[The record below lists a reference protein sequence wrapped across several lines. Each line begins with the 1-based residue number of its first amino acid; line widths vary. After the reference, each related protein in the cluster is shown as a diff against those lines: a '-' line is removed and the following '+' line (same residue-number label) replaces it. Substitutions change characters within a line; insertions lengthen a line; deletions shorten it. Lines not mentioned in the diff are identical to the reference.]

1 MKNDYGFISLGKY
14 SSARDSL
21 LHFLCMSDWSNASFG
36 DVEAP
41 TGYVWRITNT
51 ENDVFGCFNQKNIEF
66 ESIIEDW
73 FKENSEVTD
82 CTEFRNELVGHFLVV
97 EDNDGF
103 ISVHEYASEEL
114 VIQAFDSIE
123 EIFNEWNEQED
134 E

>member
-21 LHFLCMSDWSNASFG
+21 LHFLCTSDWGNASFG

-41 TGYVWRITNT
+41 TGYVWRISNNW
-51 ENDVFGCFNQKNIEF
+51 EEVKPINMEINSVL
-66 ESIIEDW
+66 EDW
-73 FKENSEVTD
+73 FAENSEVTD
-82 CTEFRNELVGHFLVV
+82 SPELRKELVGHFLVV

-123 EIFNEWNEQED
+123 AIFNEWNEQED
-134 E
+134 A